1 MQSIARSQPL
11 STSPLIVAKDTFR
24 TLRICFS
31 KLSKTDIPGVPD
43 LLRGNLPTDF
53 TQSVRLLT
61 HQASIS
67 NKLKDLANQL
77 LSSSDKNTELVNECF
92 NALQGYSTTTF
103 LNYYHN
109 KATKKNASF
118 EVRTDFLLWCLKEM
132 TKLTEQKQPD
142 KAQSI
147 WRLCRPLIPE
157 HLYQCLNFQEA
168 SDQIARTIA
177 YIETYANGRLE
188 LKNSLQNLLK
198 PDSTSDK
205 KLIYLLEKIED
216 EPELFFEHTQYMES
230 AKILKVLASQTS
242 VVALKTRL
250 EPIIKR
256 LESIYFHCVDLQT
269 RFSPDD
275 HLRIEKIL
283 LLLPY
288 NMNLANRTADG
299 LVALLRL
306 LLEKLSFSERKH
318 DSILGTILDVV
329 LHIDLE
335 KIKILDRQ
343 KQNSH
348 LTLDRIEASLT
359 KAILEDKSPA
369 DQPISEDA
377 KFEETLKAL
386 FEAFGNYIQTGNIL
400 GAAKQSTEIIRAFR
414 KFRAEDNEQAERIR
428 IQCGQ
433 FAILYDNLLLRPE
446 KDKAWIQIKNSLR
459 TIKENKLVKVRAAL
473 VEDPALQKMRVQ
485 FATKKQELLVALED
499 LKFGQAEILCN
510 ELIRLAARLK
520 PEFTVT
526 LQEIQQYI
534 GKNRENW
541 MVQSSAAHAA
551 HLDTTRNELFSL
563 ALVQAG
569 HTDRGQ
575 SISPMTAERIGTAYQ
590 TIQKG
595 ARSEDRQ
602 RATAAAQEAI
612 AWFTTALEHNATPA
626 KLYFK
631 LSEVYKSIDD
641 TPNALKIL
649 EKVWN
654 LEFQPGYFDLIQSL
668 GIYYYRNNRHQD
680 CIKLY
685 SQAATHSFQDDGFE
699 AVLQLNMHMNLI
711 RELIN
716 HRRYQE
722 ALPLLKALL
731 AFHDTHRSSDSAI
744 FFFSN
749 LENIAFYLLLIPEEI
764 ALFSESELR
773 KIMKSTGDA
782 GNKAICLQR
791 LYHTV
796 QNATPDLLQ
805 EVKWKIVSGAIIS
818 LYSYR
823 PRYNDITGCKRFM
836 EKFPLQ
842 VSTHFHLYQT
852 YLAQN
857 NDAEAEKL
865 YEVMLAL
872 PLIEGEA
879 ACALSDP
886 LETLLSQ
893 VERQELNPDRYVVMA
908 KWLVDES
915 KYELAE
921 KFFRKALQLD
931 PAHMIALY
939 GIALLYRETNRN
951 NQAALFFH
959 RLLEAYQELPPQQA
973 HWCLSHL
980 IEIHVQDYMARDAAE
995 AESNFPL
1002 VLEYISKQYHD
1013 DARKCTARAHLELAA
1028 LDPKQALNHLGRS
1041 IELNADNYL
1050 AYGQR
1055 AQITNGQPAVSDL
1068 LMALKLYPGWY
1079 QEGYDRLE
1087 TILQD
1092 SFTPTEAA
1100 QVYRQLGE
1108 HFLQKNRVSE
1118 AIVNL
1123 EKGRGLDPTCPL
1135 ILKLLGD
1142 GYAAQKRYQMALLT
1156 YAEALPACNDPY
1168 QEVQTKYH
1176 RLFLFSHYGPYFKE
1190 SVERIRQLLHEL
1202 EVAELHDLAHKR
1214 ISPSLHAKNRRQEV
1228 LIHLQNLLN
1237 QAMQLL
1243 STCLKQTHE
1252 SDLPFDFPFRRM
1264 DEREVKFTSQD
1275 LNTLVTGFKPVH
1287 PVYKFLKKTYKK
1299 HVDALETFISQA
1311 NSEKHVGFGEQV
1323 RGIQTSILIDTSANT
1338 KTTTFKPLYL
1348 DATTKKNPTQFCQE
1362 LIEIFDNYINTILTF
1377 LDRRVSQ
1384 ELLNIYIQDTSQSAA
1399 IWYWLLKQGWI
1410 DETGRIQ
1417 KIEHQL
1423 GLDKVPADQ
1432 ISKLLNY
1439 LQETLA
1445 RPETFP
1451 QDPTYFDL
1459 EKQSLLPPVNQRRE
1473 FSAPAINLPEDIAFQ
1488 MQEARNIYLT
1498 LQDLLQSTDFAKHE
1512 CKILHLHGTLVSKLM
1527 NSLDH
1532 AMYDYCQRRF
1542 AITDLERIE
1551 LKGLF
1556 FPVAGSAE
1564 NLQNWIEKV
1573 FSFLPKIRNV
1583 KIMDHHPAFFDFL
1596 CNLQPCINPDYEW
1609 LGNLHDAANAEKHHR
1624 FLPAENI
1631 PIVMQQLAQRADIEF
1646 YFHAIQGI
1654 ELLHKT
1660 IADFK

>member
-1 MQSIARSQPL
+1 MQSMIPIARSQPL
-11 STSPLIVAKDTFR
+11 STPPLLIAKETFR

-31 KLSKTDIPGVPD
+31 KLSKTDIPCVPD

-61 HQASIS
+61 QQTSIS
-67 NKLKDLANQL
+67 IKLKELANQL
-77 LSSSDKNTELVNECF
+77 LSSSDKNTELVNECV

-109 KATKKNASF
+109 KVTKKNASF
-118 EVRTDFLLWCLKEM
+118 EFKTDFLLWCLKEI
-132 TKLTEQKQPD
+132 TKRTKQKQPD

-147 WRLCRPLIPE
+147 WCLCQPLIPE
-157 HLYQCLNFQEA
+157 HLYQCLNFQEVP
-168 SDQIARTIA
+168 DQIARTIS

-198 PDSTSDK
+198 LDSTSDK
-205 KLIYLLEKIED
+205 QIKYLLEKIED
-216 EPELFFEHTQYMES
+216 EPELFFEHTHYMQS

-242 VVALKTRL
+242 VVALKTGL
-250 EPIIKR
+250 EAIIKR
-256 LESIYFHCVDLQT
+256 LESIYFHCVDLET

-288 NMNLANRTADG
+288 NMNLANRTADR
-299 LVALLRL
+299 LVALLSAL
-306 LLEKLSFSERKH
+306 LKKMSFSERKH
-318 DSILGTILDVV
+318 DPILGTILDIV

-343 KQNSH
+343 KKHSH
-348 LTLDRIEASLT
+348 FTLDRIEASLV
-359 KAILEDKSPA
+359 KAFSEDKSPA
-369 DQPISEDA
+369 EQPISEDA
-377 KFEETLKAL
+377 KFEETLTAL
-386 FEAFGNYIQTGNIL
+386 FGAFGNYIEAGNISD
-400 GAAKQSTEIIRAFR
+400 AADQSTKIIRAFR
-414 KFRAEDNEQAERIR
+414 KFRAENNEQAERIR
-428 IQCGQ
+428 LKCGQ
-433 FAILYDNLLLRPE
+433 FAVLYDNLLLRPE
-446 KDKAWIQIKNSLR
+446 KDKTWIQIKNSLR

-473 VEDPALQKMRVQ
+473 VEDPALQKMRLQ
-485 FATKKQELLVALED
+485 FATKKQELSVALED

-534 GKNRENW
+534 GKNREDW

-569 HTDRGQ
+569 DTDMDQ
-575 SISPMTAERIGTAYQ
+575 SISAMTAERIGTAYHR
-590 TIQKG
+590 IQKG
-595 ARSEDRQ
+595 ARPEDRQ
-602 RATAAAQEAI
+602 RARAAAKEAI
-612 AWFTTALEHNATPA
+612 AWFTTALKHNATPA

-631 LSEVYKSIDD
+631 LSEVYQSIGNSQ
-641 TPNALKIL
+641 NALEVL
-649 EKVWN
+649 EKVWG
-654 LEFQPGYFDLIQSL
+654 LKFQPGYLDLVQSL
-668 GIYYYRNNRHQD
+668 GIYYYGNSRHQD

-685 SQAATHSFQDDGFE
+685 SQAATHPFQDDGFE
-699 AVLQLNMHMNLI
+699 AVLQLNIHMNLI
-711 RELIN
+711 RQLIN

-731 AFHDTHRSSDSAI
+731 AFRDTYRSPDSAM
-744 FFFSN
+744 FFYSN
-749 LENIAFYLLLIPEEI
+749 LEHIASYLLLIPEEI
-764 ALFSESELR
+764 ALFSENELR

-796 QNATPDLLQ
+796 QNATPDLLE

-823 PRYNDITGCKRFM
+823 PQYNDITGCKRFM

-842 VSTHFHLYQT
+842 VSIQFHLYQT

-857 NDAEAEKL
+857 NDPEAEKL
-865 YEVMLAL
+865 YQAMLAL

-886 LETLLSQ
+886 LEMLLSQ
-893 VERQELNPDRYVVMA
+893 VERQEINPDRYVVMA

-921 KFFRKALQLD
+921 KFFLKALQLD
-931 PAHMIALY
+931 PAHIIALY
-939 GIALLYRETNRN
+939 GIALFYRETNRN
-951 NQAALFFH
+951 EQAALFFH
-959 RLLEAYQELPPQQA
+959 RILETYQELAPQQA

-1013 DARKCTARAHLELAA
+1013 DARKCAARAHLELAA
-1028 LDPKQALNHLGRS
+1028 LDPEQALNHLGKS
-1041 IELNADNYL
+1041 IGLNAENYL

-1055 AQITNGQPAVSDL
+1055 AQITNGHAAVSDL

-1079 QEGYDRLE
+1079 QEGYDRLK
-1087 TILQD
+1087 TILQEVFTGTD
-1092 SFTPTEAA
+1092 SA
-1100 QVYRQLGE
+1100 QMYRQLGE

-1142 GYAAQKRYQMALLT
+1142 SYAAQKRYQMALLT
-1156 YAEALPACNDPY
+1156 YAEALPACNEPY
-1168 QEVQTKYH
+1168 QEVQTKCH
-1176 RLFLFSHYGPYFKE
+1176 RLFLFSHYGSFFKE

-1214 ISPSLHAKNRRQEV
+1214 IRPSLHAKNRRQEV

-1243 STCLKQTHE
+1243 STHE
-1252 SDLPFDFPFRRM
+1252 NDLPFDFPFRRM

-1275 LNTLVTGFKPVH
+1275 LNTLVASFKPVH

-1299 HVDALETFISQA
+1299 YVDELETFISQA

-1348 DATTKKNPTQFCQE
+1348 DATTKKNPTQFCKR
-1362 LIEIFDNYINTILTF
+1362 LIEIFDNYIDTILTF
-1377 LDRRVSQ
+1377 LDRRVSRD
-1384 ELLNIYIQDTSQSAA
+1384 LINIYMQDVSQSTA
-1399 IWYWLLKQGWI
+1399 IWNQLLKQGWI

-1417 KIEHQL
+1417 KIEEQL
-1423 GLDKVPADQ
+1423 ALDKVPADLM
-1432 ISKLLNY
+1432 SKLLNY
-1439 LQETLA
+1439 LQETLT

-1451 QDPTYFDL
+1451 QVPTYFDL
-1459 EKQSLLPPVNQRRE
+1459 EKQFLLVPVNQRRE

-1488 MQEARNIYLT
+1488 MQEARNICLT

-1512 CKILHLHGTLVSKLM
+1512 WKILHLHGTLVSKLM

-1532 AMYDYCQRRF
+1532 AMYGYCQRRF
-1542 AITDLERIE
+1542 SISDLERIE

-1573 FSFLPKIRNV
+1573 FSFLPKIRSV
-1583 KIMDHHPAFFDFL
+1583 KITDHHPAFFDFL

-1624 FLPAENI
+1624 FLPVTSQDRSM
-1631 PIVMQQLAQRADIEF
+1631 VMQQLIKRANLEF
-1646 YFHAIQGI
+1646 YFDTIQSI

-1660 IADFK
+1660 IAEF